1 MKLNYPW
8 RRRIVR
14 LRRRVRTMT
23 SSNSGEWFWLKTK
36 PVPIA
41 GLSRDLWRWAEPTLN
56 YYILLLLS
64 VIIAT
69 LGLLA
74 NNSAT
79 IIGAMIIAPLM
90 GPIMAIAFAMS
101 LHNQRLLKR
110 ASFSLMTGIAL
121 SVGTAALITVLLGY
135 AAVTP
140 EIEARSLPTLLDL
153 GVALAAGAAGSYAKS
168 RRHIADAL
176 PGVAISVALVPPLS
190 VIGIG
195 LALPSRDVALGA
207 SLTLL
212 TNLAGIVF
220 SGALI
225 FIWQGYG
232 TAERAKRGLTLS
244 VAALALLGLPLGL
257 SFQNLAWQ
265 QRTRTRIYRLVE
277 QAAARNDDFSVSGLA
292 VQRQQGYLQLYLELS
307 AMPQTITEAEINQLH
322 QMLETDLEQGIDLQV
337 DVLPIARFRASSPE
351 LSQRE

>member
-1 MKLNYPW
+1 MKFSYPW

-14 LRRRVRTMT
+14 LRRWAGTMT
-23 SSNSGEWFWLKTK
+23 QSNSGDWFWLKSK
-36 PVPIA
+36 PVLMA
-41 GLSRDLWRWAEPTLN
+41 GLSRDLWRWAEPTPN

-64 VIIAT
+64 VIIST

-74 NNSAT
+74 NSSAT

-90 GPIMAIAFAMS
+90 GPIIAIAFAMT
-101 LHNQRLLKR
+101 LNNRRLLKR
-110 ASFSLMTGIAL
+110 ASFSVITGAVLGI
-121 SVGTAALITVLLGY
+121 GTASLITVLLGL
-135 AAVTP
+135 ASLTP
-140 EIEARSLPTLLDL
+140 EIEARSVPTLIDL
-153 GVALAAGAAGSYAKS
+153 GVALAAGAAGAYAKS

-207 SLTLL
+207 SLMLL
-212 TNLAGIVF
+212 TNLAGIIF

-244 VAALALLGLPLGL
+244 VLALTLLGLPLGL
-257 SFQNLAWQ
+257 SFRDLAWQ
-265 QRTRTRIYRLVE
+265 QRTRTRVYRLVE
-277 QAAARNDDFSVSGLA
+277 QSASTNDNFSVTRLS
-292 VQRQQGYLQLYLELS
+292 VQRQQTYLQLHLELS
-307 AMPQTITEAEINQLH
+307 AMPQSVTETEIDQLH
-322 QMLETDLEQGIDLQV
+322 QMLETELEQRIDLRV
-337 DVLPIARFRASSPE
+337 DVLPIARFRTTSPE
-351 LSQRE
+351 LSQSK